1 MTYLGPS
8 GSQIG
13 HKESMKDT
21 ARVLGRLYDGIQYR
35 GYGQALVETL
45 AEHAGVPVWNSLTDE
60 FHPATAGGSAHRT
73 GASAGQGAE

>member
-45 AEHAGVPVWNSLTDE
+45 AEHAGVPVWN
-60 FHPATAGGSAHRT
+60 G
-73 GASAGQGAE
+73 